1 VTQIIPELPLRNIKQ
16 RGRAEAKKIEDAEMG
31 FWTRSL
37 LVVKR

>member
-1 VTQIIPELPLRNIKQ
+1 MLELSSRNVKQ
-16 RGRAEAKKIEDAEMG
+16 RERAEAKKIEDAEIG